1 MNVKIQ
7 GNVFKIIH
15 NAQEN
20 EFVCVLDVILD
31 NDVILLEMDLVYH
44 LMLF

>member
-7 GNVFKIIH
+7 VNVLKIIH
-15 NAQEN
+15 NVQEN
-20 EFVCVLDVILD
+20 EFVCVLHVILD
-31 NDVILLEMDLVYH
+31 NYVILLEMDLVYH